1 MKKLFKLIKRWFDLS
16 HDQPWRKNENEKEQ
30 KETKTPS

>member
-16 HDQPWRKNENEKEQ
+16 HNEPWRKNEKEQ
-30 KETKTPS
+30 KEKTPS